1 MDELMDANRRA
12 WDALAKTHYEH
23 YHIEKL
29 MAGEPLLSEQILA
42 EVGEVRGKS
51 LLHLLCHIGTD
62 TLSWGLLGAEVTGVD
77 ISPESIR
84 YARLLAEQLM
94 LPATFIEADV
104 MGLAEKLNAQFD
116 VIFASTGVLCWIA
129 DLNHFA
135 RTVRDLLK
143 PGGFFYLHDGHPI
156 RYMLVKNEQGEM
168 VVKRDYFATG
178 MGEYEGFTDYTA
190 PDLEVPGKLY
200 EWDWTLGEVVTAF
213 CEAGLRIAFL
223 HEHPQYFY
231 SGYTAFDVE
240 EGKRE
245 LYPCTFSLKAVK

>member
-1 MDELMDANRRA
+1 MDNMTDANRQA
-12 WDALAKTHYEH
+12 WDGLAKSHYEH

-29 MAGEPLLSEQILA
+29 LAGEPLLSELILA
-42 EVGEVRGKS
+42 EVGEVRERS

-62 TLSWGLLGAEVTGVD
+62 TLSWELLGAEVTGVD
-77 ISPESIR
+77 ISPEALR
-84 YARLLAEQLM
+84 YARLLAERLRM
-94 LPATFIEADV
+94 PATFIEADV
-104 MGLAEKLNAQFD
+104 MALAGKLDQRYD
-116 VIFASTGVLCWIA
+116 VVFASTGVLCWLP
-129 DLNHFA
+129 DLGHFA
-135 RTVRDLLK
+135 RTVREFLK

-156 RYMLVKNEQGEM
+156 RHMLAKNEQGEM
-168 VVKRDYFATG
+168 VVKHDYFATG
-178 MGEYEGFTDYTA
+178 MGEYEGLADYAT
-190 PDLEVPGKLY
+190 PDLEVPGKVY

-245 LYPCTFSLKAVK
+245 LYPCTFSLKVVK

>member
-29 MAGEPLLSEQILA
+29 LAGKPLLSELVMA

-62 TLSWGLLGAEVTGVD
+62 TLSWGLLGAEVTGLD

-94 LPATFIEADV
+94 LPASFIEADV
-104 MGLAEKLNAQFD
+104 MALAGQLEGQFE

-129 DLNHFA
+129 DLKHFA
-135 RTVRDLLK
+135 RTVHDLLK

-178 MGEYEGFTDYTA
+178 MGEYEGFTDYTT

-213 CEAGLRIAFL
+213 SEAGLRVAFL

-245 LYPCTFSLKAVK
+245 LYPCTFSLKVVK

>member
-1 MDELMDANRRA
+1 
-12 WDALAKTHYEH
+12 
-23 YHIEKL
+23 
-29 MAGEPLLSEQILA
+29 
-42 EVGEVRGKS
+42 VRGKS